1 MSTCFHHK
9 LEMEICGVFPTPK
22 HISYLLCLFLEGADL
37 HPVHGFPDLVQVMSR
52 AESFQ
57 TDIGE
62 FQFLLSQ
69 LALQLENYFC
79 LRFCA
84 FTDSEEGNTQV
95 SVVERVRRSK
105 EPVKGGTAMLP
116 SRDRIYLLLLGPG
129 KKESLAK
136 SNTFRGSKLFTVVVF
151 NLFLLCSAV
160 PNVYYKVMPNIPL
173 LLIFMETKGH
183 ILFCYFPGI

>member
-1 MSTCFHHK
+1 M
-9 LEMEICGVFPTPK
+9 FPPWVRNRDLWGFPNIQA
-22 HISYLLCLFLEGADL
+22 HFLSLVLFLEGADL

-79 LRFCA
+79 LSFCA
-84 FTDSEEGNTQV
+84 FTDPEEGNTEV
-95 SVVERVRRSK
+95 SVVERIRSK
-105 EPVKGGTAMLP
+105 EPVKGGTVMLS

-129 KKESLAK
+129 EKESLAK

-173 LLIFMETKGH
+173 LLIFMETKSH